1 MIRSFLV
8 ISDSYKGCLTS
19 SRAADIIKSS
29 ILKIIPSASVRTF
42 SVADGGEG
50 TVDSFLSSL
59 NGEEIIVECKDALFR
74 DMKAKYAA
82 FDDFAVIETASCA
95 GLTLVGDRKDVRNTT
110 TFGIGEQIRDAL
122 NRGFKRI
129 LLGLGGSATND
140 AGCGMASALGYRFFD
155 SFGKQ
160 FIPTG
165 GTLRDIAVIDRSQAD
180 KRIYD
185 TEFIAMCDIS
195 NPLYGPEGAAFVF
208 GPQKGADRDDIL
220 ILDEGLRNFE
230 ARSGME
236 LDSVKGAGAAGGL
249 GAGIVAFLDGK
260 LKNGIDTILE
270 MTGIVSEFPSY
281 DLIITGEGSFD
292 DQSLSGKVPIGIARK
307 ALKYHVPVIVICGS
321 RKGRIESA
329 YSEGVTAVFDIT
341 EAPQPLSDA
350 IDKAE
355 ENLAYTT
362 ENIIR
367 LISLKDSR

>member
-19 SRAADIIKSS
+19 SRAADIIKAS

-50 TVDSFLSSL
+50 TVDSFLSSMK
-59 NGEEIIVECKDALFR
+59 GKEITVNCKGPLFG

-95 GLTLVGDRKDVRNTT
+95 GLTLMGDRKDVRNAT

-122 NRGFKRI
+122 DRGYKRI

-155 SFGKQ
+155 SYGKE

-165 GTLRDIAVIDRSQAD
+165 GTLRDIAAIDRSRVD
-180 KRIYD
+180 KRISV

-195 NPLYGPEGAAFVF
+195 NPLYGPNGAAYVF

-220 ILDEGLRNFE
+220 IMDEGLRNFE
-230 ARSGME
+230 ACIGME
-236 LDSVKGAGAAGGL
+236 LDSISGSGAAGGL
-249 GAGIVAFLDGK
+249 GAGIVAFLNGK
-260 LKNGIDTILE
+260 LKNWIDTILE
-270 MTGIVSEFPSY
+270 MTGIVQEFPSY

-307 ALKYHVPVIVICGS
+307 AKKFDVPVIVICGS

-329 YSEGVTAVFDIT
+329 YAEGVTAVFDIT

-350 IDKAE
+350 LDKAE

>member
-1 MIRSFLV
+1 
-8 ISDSYKGCLTS
+8 
-19 SRAADIIKSS
+19 
-29 ILKIIPSASVRTF
+29 
-42 SVADGGEG
+42 
-50 TVDSFLSSL
+50 
-59 NGEEIIVECKDALFR
+59 
-74 DMKAKYAA
+74 
-82 FDDFAVIETASCA
+82 
-95 GLTLVGDRKDVRNTT
+95 
-110 TFGIGEQIRDAL
+110 
-122 NRGFKRI
+122 
-129 LLGLGGSATND
+129 
-140 AGCGMASALGYRFFD
+140 MASALGYRFFD

-165 GTLRDIAVIDRSQAD
+165 GTLRDIAVIDRSRAD

>member
-1 MIRSFLV
+1 MRSFLV

-29 ILKIIPSASVRTF
+29 ILKIIPSASVMTF

>member
-19 SRAADIIKSS
+19 SRAADIIKAS

-220 ILDEGLRNFE
+220 ILDEGLRNLE

-270 MTGIVSEFPSY
+270 MTGIVSEFSSY